1 MSFDRD
7 VWLDA
12 ELDITNAAIWYEQR
26 SPGLG
31 FQFLDAVDQTL
42 ESVFEAPLRFPEV
55 HRDNRR
61 ALLSRFPYVI
71 FFFIDEQFVR
81 VTACSH
87 VRQDPTSWQARRV
100 DR

>member
-31 FQFLDAVDQTL
+31 FQFLDAVDETL
-42 ESVFEAPLRFPEV
+42 ESVFEAPLRGEEPP
-55 HRDNRR
+55 R
-61 ALLSRFPYVI
+61 
-71 FFFIDEQFVR
+71 
-81 VTACSH
+81 
-87 VRQDPTSWQARRV
+87 
-100 DR
+100 